1 MVSGL
6 WVSVPMLVAA
16 VLLLGWT
23 VFEQIREW
31 TR

>member
-1 MVSGL
+1 MNGL

-23 VFEQIREW
+23 VLELIREW
-31 TR
+31 MR